1 MARGTGATPE
11 RIVGAAVRL
20 FAAKGFDA
28 TTVQEVVEAAS
39 VTKGALYHYFQSK
52 DDLLFEIYR
61 SLIGRQMADLDE
73 IVAAGLD
80 PATTVRRILVSLVE
94 TTAASVDETA
104 VFVREMHRLDA
115 DRMASFRAERRRY
128 HETFRSVVEQAQR
141 DGRFSSA
148 VPADTAV
155 LIALGVVNQLPT
167 WYRPE
172 GPKSPT
178 RLGEE
183 IADFVLA
190 GLGAT
195 PPPEPDHAPT
205 DRL

>member
-1 MARGTGATPE
+1 MARRTGATPE

-39 VTKGALYHYFQSK
+39 VTKGALYHYFGSK

-61 SLIGRQMADLDE
+61 SLIGRQMADLDR
-73 IVAAGLD
+73 IVSERLD
-80 PATTVRRILVSLVE
+80 AATTVRRILVSLVE

-115 DRMASFRAERRRY
+115 DRMASFRSERRRY
-128 HETFRSVVEQAQR
+128 HETFRAVVEQAQQA
-141 DGRFSSA
+141 GEFSSA
-148 VPADTAV
+148 VPAETTV

-167 WYRPE
+167 WYRPD
-172 GPKSPT
+172 GPKTPA
-178 RLGEE
+178 RLGAE

-190 GLGAT
+190 GLR
-195 PPPEPDHAPT
+195 PEAPG
-205 DRL
+205 R

>member
-1 MARGTGATPE
+1 VARRTGATSE

-39 VTKGALYHYFQSK
+39 VTKGALYHYFGSK

-73 IVAAGLD
+73 IVAARLD
-80 PATTVRRILVSLVE
+80 AATTVRRILVSLVE
-94 TTAASVDETA
+94 TTARSVDETA

-128 HETFRSVVEQAQR
+128 HETFRAVVEQAQEA
-141 DGRFSSA
+141 GEFSAA
-148 VPADTAV
+148 VPADTTV
-155 LIALGVVNQLPT
+155 LIAFGVVNQLPT
-167 WYRPE
+167 WYRPD
-172 GPKSPT
+172 GPKSPAQ
-178 RLGEE
+178 LGTE
-183 IADFVLA
+183 IADFILA
-190 GLGAT
+190 GLR
-195 PPPEPDHAPT
+195 PPPTPA
-205 DRL
+205 

>member
-1 MARGTGATPE
+1 MARRTGATPE

-39 VTKGALYHYFQSK
+39 VTKGALYHYFGSK

-61 SLIGRQMADLDE
+61 ALIGRQMADLDG
-73 IVAAGLD
+73 IVAARLD
-80 PATTVRRILVSLVE
+80 AATTVRRIVVSLVE
-94 TTAASVDETA
+94 TTAESVDETA

-115 DRMASFRAERRRY
+115 DRMAAFRSERRRY

-141 DGRFSSA
+141 DGGFSSA
-148 VPADTAV
+148 VPADTVV

-167 WYRPE
+167 WYRPD

-178 RLGEE
+178 QLGGE

-190 GLGAT
+190 GLR
-195 PPPEPDHAPT
+195 PS
-205 DRL
+205 